1 MHLVV
6 VESPAK
12 ARTIEAYL
20 GKNYKVIA
28 SLGHIRDLPSSEG
41 SVRPDNNF
49 EMIWELG
56 EKGKKQTK
64 TINEALKGSDSLI
77 LATDPDR
84 EGEAIAWHVLQ
95 VLQEKGSL
103 KDKHV
108 SRVTFNAITK

>member
-20 GKNYKVIA
+20 GRDYKVIA

-84 EGEAIAWHVLQ
+84 EGGYCLACPS
-95 VLQEKGSL
+95 SL
-103 KDKHV
+103 ARKRK
-108 SRVTFNAITK
+108 SER